1 MRVELLK
8 RYIFCP
14 ELSFREGGQ
23 ISKKL
28 SEIKLK
34 MHYCFLQDTPIMV
47 IQLKLHNL
55 VKVKM
60 MSMSITMT
68 TTIMNMRQKPRA
80 QYPNQMSSSAPIR
93 FWFPY
98 RDGLKV

>member
-1 MRVELLK
+1 MFV
-8 RYIFCP
+8 
-14 ELSFREGGQ
+14 
-23 ISKKL
+23 
-28 SEIKLK
+28 
-34 MHYCFLQDTPIMV
+34 LQDTLIMA

-68 TTIMNMRQKPRA
+68 TTIMNMRQKLRA
-80 QYPNQMSSSAPIR
+80 HYPNQMFSLAPIR

-98 RDGLKV
+98 RDGSKV

>member
-55 VKVKM
+55 VKM
-60 MSMSITMT
+60 MLMSITMT

-80 QYPNQMSSSAPIR
+80 HYPNQMFSSAPIR

-98 RDGLKV
+98 RDGSKV